1 MDKQLSYNQLFFFL
15 IKILAKFQQNLAKL
29 IEFSL
34 EKENFPIFS
43 QFLCQKIVKFQQKKK
58 RYL

>member
-1 MDKQLSYNQLFFFL
+1 MDKQIGYNQLFFYL
-15 IKILAKFQQNLAKL
+15 IQIFATIQQNLAKL

-34 EKENFPIFS
+34 EKENFPKFS
-43 QFLCQKIVKFQQKKK
+43 QFLCPKIVKFQQKKK